1 MSYLMKKLFALLLAV
16 IMITSLTVC
25 GEKEKNE
32 DFGGTWKVDS
42 IEYEGSKFSVEEW
55 NNMEDEDLSGFYIIF
70 KDGGKAYVYD
80 DGYGD
85 LVNWLKSDDS
95 IMIGDLHL

>member
-16 IMITSLTVC
+16 IMITSLTAC

-80 DGYGD
+80 DGDGD

>member
-1 MSYLMKKLFALLLAV
+1 MSIAGLYGLTTKSFAPKARAL
-16 IMITSLTVC
+16 TSA
-25 GEKEKNE
+25 
-32 DFGGTWKVDS
+32 S
-42 IEYEGSKFSVEEW
+42 FSVFPVAT
-55 NNMEDEDLSGFYIIF
+55 MTEDEDLSGFYIIF